1 MFEHRRKLFACAM
14 LVFGC
19 HAAYRIPEPADKTGG
34 TVGLSGALA
43 FPGAGC
49 GAVAALSAVG
59 TGRIDREP
67 EFGYDHGAGIG
78 RAPRGETALSQIT
91 RLIVTLQ
98 SPVPVSGR
106 RPPLTPWPKLQ
117 EPHVGQVLHNV
128 KVETTK
134 NAQRKHHAHRVLM
147 QPLVRGPR
155 LVAGM
160 LGSSRQLANTCW
172 CDAVRTSAKF

>member
-1 MFEHRRKLFACAM
+1 MFEHRRKLIACAM

-34 TVGLSGALA
+34 TVRLSGALA

-78 RAPRGETALSQIT
+78 RAPRGETALSQNT
-91 RLIVTLQ
+91 SHRCA
-98 SPVPVSGR
+98 PVASAGLWEAPPAYPMAETAGAAC
-106 RPPLTPWPKLQ
+106 RP
-117 EPHVGQVLHNV
+117 
-128 KVETTK
+128 
-134 NAQRKHHAHRVLM
+134 
-147 QPLVRGPR
+147 GP
-155 LVAGM
+155 
-160 LGSSRQLANTCW
+160 S
-172 CDAVRTSAKF
+172 